1 MRHNNRRMAAR
12 ARVYTVPYQRLLY
25 DPQSGERENIVSSAP
40 RLGTRCKCDYTVMNP
55 RAGIALMRPLRLA
68 VSSITGVYA
77 RFHDSRIN
85 SHAEPGSLARFL
97 DTDDNL
103 PIKTLE
109 FRDSEKIVLEAFSG
123 SLFTKRSIRDNLP
136 RKSESSSAGGRFRHK
151 VPPTTQLTAPG
162 ISTGRGQ
169 IA

>member
-109 FRDSEKIVLEAFSG
+109 FRDSEKSA
-123 SLFTKRSIRDNLP
+123 
-136 RKSESSSAGGRFRHK
+136 SEPSAG
-151 VPPTTQLTAPG
+151 VYPPNAVSVIISRANPGVHPLTGGSGTKSRP
-162 ISTGRGQ
+162 Q
-169 IA
+169 HN

>member
-1 MRHNNRRMAAR
+1 
-12 ARVYTVPYQRLLY
+12 
-25 DPQSGERENIVSSAP
+25 
-40 RLGTRCKCDYTVMNP
+40 MNP

-109 FRDSEKIVLEAFSG
+109 FRDSEKSA
-123 SLFTKRSIRDNLP
+123 
-136 RKSESSSAGGRFRHK
+136 SEPSAGVYSPNAVSAIISHVNLGVHPLTGGSGTKSHLSTRLIHQHTPCSSHATSHDAHRHLSHRQQHGGLNFSRFRPL
-151 VPPTTQLTAPG
+151 PP
-162 ISTGRGQ
+162 RY
-169 IA
+169 